1 MGWGY
6 DHIFMTGVVNP
17 CLNQCYHRSSNDH
30 DLYDKHLGTRT
41 RPHPADLVRC
51 TMIDGVQCWSS
62 ATNLLGI
69 VTHSYQCNYLLLLA
83 RVCFWD
89 GDFPV
94 SPSKYIHFFAW
105 FGVDHTI
112 FKHFFIFSEMHNVNF
127 EVEIYM
133 LYAIAICYFILYY
146 LVLSYL
152 VFSCLILSYCYSYSF
167 FWHH

>member
-69 VTHSYQCNYLLLLA
+69 VTHSYQCIVTPQLACWSIPITAYPHYKGAHFTELFMLYTSLVNASGIRAAVLLLRLLPLLRAEPEPPLQRDNIGLA
-83 RVCFWD
+83 
-89 GDFPV
+89 
-94 SPSKYIHFFAW
+94 H
-105 FGVDHTI
+105 
-112 FKHFFIFSEMHNVNF
+112 
-127 EVEIYM
+127 
-133 LYAIAICYFILYY
+133 
-146 LVLSYL
+146 
-152 VFSCLILSYCYSYSF
+152 
-167 FWHH
+167 

>member
-1 MGWGY
+1 MRRFQWAKNRRNP
-6 DHIFMTGVVNP
+6 ITG
-17 CLNQCYHRSSNDH
+17 CGEIDRRRS
-30 DLYDKHLGTRT
+30 T
-41 RPHPADLVRC
+41 
-51 TMIDGVQCWSS
+51 
-62 ATNLLGI
+62 
-69 VTHSYQCNYLLLLA
+69 LA

-146 LVLSYL
+146 LIFSCL
-152 VFSCLILSYCYSYSF
+152 VFSCLILSYLIAIAIASF
-167 FWHH
+167 DIIRIKLQIKLSCVTFIVY